1 MAKIGLFAFLAAL
14 MLLQTSAFAAVQIPQ
29 EVEDILTFF
38 IVDLFKYPADT
49 KVDLGFFVFNLFLP
63 LLAVIAVMVAF
74 MKELNIFRRSPNL
87 QIMLAVAIALM
98 ALFSGGLALL
108 VLYTSMFL
116 GGFAWLVFA
125 GMFVVGI
132 VFYAATTGWRWR
144 AGYSEAKA
152 FKEAYNTID
161 ERLKQIEA
169 EKYDL
174 NEKLSTGRIDT
185 KTYDAAYAK
194 LLQEEAD
201 LYERLRALTA
211 RR

>member
-14 MLLQTSAFAAVQIPQ
+14 MLLQTSAFAAVQIPK

-49 KVDLGFFVFNLFLP
+49 KVDLGFFVFNLLLP

-108 VLYTSMFL
+108 VLYTSIFL
-116 GGFAWLVFA
+116 GGFTWLVFA

-152 FKEAYNTID
+152 FKEAYTAID
-161 ERLKQIEA
+161 IRLRDIADEKARLQHKLATGQI
-169 EKYDL
+169 
-174 NEKLSTGRIDT
+174 STDA
-185 KTYDAAYAK
+185 YNAAYAK
-194 LLQEEAD
+194 LEQEEAN
-201 LYERLRALTA
+201 LIERLRALSA